1 LINPK
6 QVRLPFGSNKNIKSR
21 DNIISEPLAMPET
34 IIIHVL
40 PESLN
45 ISIKEV
51 GRYAGGSRYRMDADM
66 EQLASKMLDRAKKI
80 ISPAVAYAIHPVTS
94 MDFPKGI
101 CLDGNSYIQLPFE
114 EQDTSV
120 VSLTAVVCTLG
131 ARLDNKIK
139 DLTIHRKILEGTVLD
154 AVGVALLE
162 SLGMKGRIHLKKEAQ
177 KRGLFAGCP
186 FGPGYGKMPLAA
198 QSTLFKHID
207 SQAIGIRLNKS
218 GVMLPLKSLSFWLRW
233 TTNPREAE
241 NHGYKCQ
248 RCDLRNCLYRK
259 VPYLETRNPIEF
271 QND

>member
-1 LINPK
+1 M
-6 QVRLPFGSNKNIKSR
+6 S
-21 DNIISEPLAMPET
+21 ET
-34 IIIHVL
+34 INIHVL

-45 ISIKEV
+45 VSLKEV
-51 GRYAGGSRYRMDADM
+51 GRYAGGSRYRMDAEM

-80 ISPAVAYAIHPVTS
+80 ISPAVAYAIQPVTS
-94 MDFPKGI
+94 IDSPKGV
-101 CLDGNSYIQLPFE
+101 CLESSSYIELPSE
-114 EQDTSV
+114 EQDNAI

-131 ARLDNKIK
+131 AKLDKKIK
-139 DLTIHRKILEGTVLD
+139 DLTIQGKILEGMVLD

-207 SQAIGIRLNKS
+207 TQAIGIRLNKS

-233 TTNPREAE
+233 TTNPRANE

-248 RCDLRNCLYRK
+248 RCDLSNCLYRK
-259 VPYLETRNPIEF
+259 TPYL
-271 QND
+271 